1 MADSVKEKEATRSAG
16 LLTSSRRLATSLL
29 AMVQTRLEI
38 VAAEFEE
45 ERERLRELVVYGL
58 MSILFIS
65 FGIIFLTLL
74 VVLLLLWQD
83 HRYSVLGAFSV
94 IYLGLGAFAFVILR
108 RKLRERPRLFATT
121 IAELKKD
128 RESLTPRA

>member
-74 VVLLLLWQD
+74 VVLLLWQD